1 MRADKR
7 YKQMPSFDE
16 RQLHSTF
23 YIEICFCLFDV
34 LLFQGGAER
43 IVHMKSPISTKML
56 AESTENQINGVHCSL
71 ISLWIE

>member
-23 YIEICFCLFDV
+23 NIEICFCLFDV

-43 IVHMKSPISTKML
+43 IVHMKSPISKKML
-56 AESTENQINGVHCSL
+56 AKSTENQIN
-71 ISLWIE
+71 

>member
-43 IVHMKSPISTKML
+43 IVHMKSPISKKML
-56 AESTENQINGVHCSL
+56 AKSTENQINGVHCSL

>member
-1 MRADKR
+1 MRADKI

-23 YIEICFCLFDV
+23 NIEICFCLFDV

-43 IVHMKSPISTKML
+43 IVHMKSPISKKML
-56 AESTENQINGVHCSL
+56 AKSTENQINGVDCSL